1 MKTLEELK
9 NRQNAIHSELNGL
22 EGREL
27 NEQEK
32 AQHAALLREWEANK
46 REITLLNI
54 EREAAAAAP
63 KKSANQ
69 LLRETVKAV
78 REGKVDGNFV
88 LTREATSTITSGI
101 IQVGE
106 KTNMETAG
114 IPVSIQDII
123 KPLDAE
129 LVYSKVGLKVQTGVR
144 GKIQWPV
151 LDNSIEVSVGGELDT
166 VDTKVLEFD
175 KITTTPYKLGISVEV
190 SNEAINDEAFDLIG
204 LITEQIG
211 RGTGRTLNKRLLA
224 LSAPSV
230 KAEFVGPLVS
240 HKQAVTFAGAVPT
253 YAELKALKGKVLA
266 SNASMAGFCYIMD
279 AAMYSALEATP
290 KDAGSGRFVIEGGK
304 IDGDVIFLTDLT
316 EYANKV
322 VCGCFAYE
330 ALNQH
335 GATNFIVDP
344 YTQAKKNITVFTLNA
359 DWSLTYLVR
368 PKDKA
373 PFAVG
378 TATVV

>member
-211 RGTGRTLNKRLLA
+211 RGTGRTLNKRVLA

-230 KAEFVGPLVS
+230 KADFVGPLVS

-378 TATVV
+378 SATV

>member
-1 MKTLEELK
+1 MKTIEELK
-9 NRQNAIHSELNGL
+9 NRQEAIHAELKGL
-22 EGREL
+22 EGRENL
-27 NEQEK
+27 TEEEK
-32 AQHAALLREWEANK
+32 KKFNSLKGEWNSNLREVS
-46 REITLLNI
+46 LLEM
-54 EREAAAAAP
+54 ERNAAVSAP
-63 KKSANQ
+63 KKNANQ

-106 KTNMETAG
+106 KTNMESAG
-114 IPVSIQDII
+114 VPVSIQDII
-123 KPLDAE
+123 KPLEAE
-129 LVYSKVGLKVQTGVR
+129 LIYDKVGLKVQTGVR

-166 VDTKVLEFD
+166 VDTKVLDFD

-211 RGTGRTLNKRLLA
+211 RGTGRTLNKRVLA

-230 KAEFVGPLVS
+230 KADFVGPLVS
-240 HKQAVTFAGAVPT
+240 HKQTVTFAGAVPT

-378 TATVV
+378 TATV

>member
-211 RGTGRTLNKRLLA
+211 RGTGRTLNKRVLA

-230 KAEFVGPLVS
+230 KADFVGPLVS

>member
-9 NRQNAIHSELNGL
+9 NRQKAIHTELNGL

-54 EREAAAAAP
+54 EREAAASAP

-123 KPLDAE
+123 KPLEAE
-129 LVYSKVGLKVQTGVR
+129 LVYNKVGLKVQTGVR

-211 RGTGRTLNKRLLA
+211 RGTGRTLNKRVLA

-230 KAEFVGPLVS
+230 KADFVGPLVS

-378 TATVV
+378 SATV

>member
-1 MKTLEELK
+1 MKTLVELK
-9 NRQNAIHSELNGL
+9 NRQEAIHTELNGL

-54 EREAAAAAP
+54 EREAAASAP
-63 KKSANQ
+63 KKTANQ

-88 LTREATSTITSGI
+88 LTREATSTITSSI
-101 IQVGE
+101 IQGGE
-106 KTNMETAG
+106 KTNMESAG

-129 LVYSKVGLKVQTGVR
+129 LVYNKVGLKVQTGVR

-190 SNEAINDEAFDLIG
+190 SNEAINDEAFDLTG

-224 LSAPSV
+224 LSAPIV
-230 KAEFVGPLVS
+230 KADFVGPLVS
-240 HKQAVTFAGAVPT
+240 HKQTVPFAGAVPT

-335 GATNFIVDP
+335 GTTNFIVDP

-378 TATVV
+378 SATV

>member
-9 NRQNAIHSELNGL
+9 NRQNAIHTELNGL

-88 LTREATSTITSGI
+88 LSREATSTITSGI

-211 RGTGRTLNKRLLA
+211 RGTGRTLNKRVLA

-230 KAEFVGPLVS
+230 KADFVGPLVS

-378 TATVV
+378 TATV

>member
-9 NRQNAIHSELNGL
+9 NRQNAIHTELNGL

-54 EREAAAAAP
+54 EREAAASAP

-88 LTREATSTITSGI
+88 LTREATPTITSGI

-211 RGTGRTLNKRLLA
+211 RGTGRTLNKRVLA

-230 KAEFVGPLVS
+230 KADFVGPLVS
-240 HKQAVTFAGAVPT
+240 HKQTVTFAGAVPT

-266 SNASMAGFCYIMD
+266 SNASMSGFCYIMD

-335 GATNFIVDP
+335 GTTNFIVDP

-378 TATVV
+378 TATV

>member
-1 MKTLEELK
+1 M
-9 NRQNAIHSELNGL
+9 
-22 EGREL
+22 
-27 NEQEK
+27 
-32 AQHAALLREWEANK
+32 
-46 REITLLNI
+46 
-54 EREAAAAAP
+54 
-63 KKSANQ
+63 
-69 LLRETVKAV
+69 
-78 REGKVDGNFV
+78 
-88 LTREATSTITSGI
+88 
-101 IQVGE
+101 
-106 KTNMETAG
+106 
-114 IPVSIQDII
+114 
-123 KPLDAE
+123 
-129 LVYSKVGLKVQTGVR
+129 R

-211 RGTGRTLNKRLLA
+211 RGTGRTLNKRVLA

-230 KAEFVGPLVS
+230 KADFVGPLVS
-240 HKQAVTFAGAVPT
+240 HKQTVTFAGAVPT

-335 GATNFIVDP
+335 GTTNFIVDP

-378 TATVV
+378 SATV

>member
-1 MKTLEELK
+1 MKTLVELK
-9 NRQNAIHSELNGL
+9 NRQEAIHTELNGL

-54 EREAAAAAP
+54 EREAAASAP

-69 LLRETVKAV
+69 MLRETVKAV
-78 REGKVDGNFV
+78 REGKLDGNFA

-101 IQVGE
+101 IQGGE

-114 IPVSIQDII
+114 IPLSIQDLI

-211 RGTGRTLNKRLLA
+211 RGTGRTLNKRVLA

-230 KAEFVGPLVS
+230 KADFVGPLVS
-240 HKQAVTFAGAVPT
+240 HKQTVTFAGAVPT

-335 GATNFIVDP
+335 GTTNFIVDP

-378 TATVV
+378 SATV

>member
-1 MKTLEELK
+1 MKTLVELK
-9 NRQNAIHSELNGL
+9 NRQEAIHTELNGL

-54 EREAAAAAP
+54 EREAAASAP

-69 LLRETVKAV
+69 MLRETVKAV
-78 REGKVDGNFV
+78 REGKLDGNFA

-101 IQVGE
+101 IQGGE
-106 KTNMETAG
+106 KTNMESAG

-129 LVYSKVGLKVQTGVR
+129 LVYNKVGLKVQTGVR

-230 KAEFVGPLVS
+230 KADFVGPLVS
-240 HKQAVTFAGAVPT
+240 HKQTVTFAGAVPT

-266 SNASMAGFCYIMD
+266 SNASMAGFCYSMD

-335 GATNFIVDP
+335 GTTNFIVDP

-378 TATVV
+378 SATV

>member
-9 NRQNAIHSELNGL
+9 NRQNAIHTELNGL

-63 KKSANQ
+63 KKTANQ

-106 KTNMETAG
+106 KTNMDTAG
-114 IPVSIQDII
+114 IPVSIQEII
-123 KPLDAE
+123 KPLEAE

-211 RGTGRTLNKRLLA
+211 RGTGRTLNKRVLA

-230 KAEFVGPLVS
+230 KADFVGPLVS

-378 TATVV
+378 SATV

>member
-9 NRQNAIHSELNGL
+9 NRQNAIHTELNGL

-54 EREAAAAAP
+54 EREAAASAP
-63 KKSANQ
+63 KKTANQ

-101 IQVGE
+101 IQGGE
-106 KTNMETAG
+106 KTNMESAG
-114 IPVSIQDII
+114 VPVSIQDII
-123 KPLDAE
+123 KPLEAE

-211 RGTGRTLNKRLLA
+211 RGTGRTLNKRVLA
-224 LSAPSV
+224 LSSPSV
-230 KAEFVGPLVS
+230 KADFVGPLVS

-378 TATVV
+378 TATV

>member
-9 NRQNAIHSELNGL
+9 NRQNAIHTELNGL

-230 KAEFVGPLVS
+230 KADFVGPLVS

-378 TATVV
+378 SATV

>member
-1 MKTLEELK
+1 MKTLVELK
-9 NRQNAIHSELNGL
+9 NRQEAIHTELNGL

-54 EREAAAAAP
+54 EREAAASAP

-69 LLRETVKAV
+69 MFRETVKAV
-78 REGKVDGNFV
+78 REGKVDGNFA
-88 LTREATSTITSGI
+88 LTREATSTITSSI
-101 IQVGE
+101 IQASE
-106 KTNMETAG
+106 KTNMESAG
-114 IPVSIQDII
+114 IPVSIQELI
-123 KPLDAE
+123 KPLEAE
-129 LVYSKVGLKVQTGVR
+129 LVYGKVGLKVQTGVR

-151 LDNSIEVSVGGELDT
+151 LDNSIEVSVGDELDE
-166 VDTKVLEFD
+166 VDTKVLSFD
-175 KITTTPYKLGISVEV
+175 KITTTPYKLGVSVEV
-190 SNEAINDEAFDLIG
+190 SNEAINDEAFDLTA
-204 LITEQIG
+204 LIIEQMG
-211 RGTGRTLNKRLLA
+211 RGLAGTLNKRVLA
-224 LSAPSV
+224 LTAPLV
-230 KAEFVGPLVS
+230 KPEFVGPLVS

-304 IDGDVIFLTDLT
+304 IDGDTIFITDLT

-322 VCGCFAYE
+322 VCGCFGYE

-335 GATNFIVDP
+335 GTTHFIVDP
-344 YTQAKKNITVFTLNA
+344 YTKAKKNVTVFTLNA

-378 TATVV
+378 SATV

>member
-9 NRQNAIHSELNGL
+9 NRQNAIHTELNGL

-54 EREAAAAAP
+54 EREAAASAP

-106 KTNMETAG
+106 KTNMESAG

-211 RGTGRTLNKRLLA
+211 RGTGRTLNKRVLA

-230 KAEFVGPLVS
+230 KADFVGPLVS
-240 HKQAVTFAGAVPT
+240 HKQTVTFAGAVPT

-378 TATVV
+378 TATV

>member
-1 MKTLEELK
+1 MKTLVELK
-9 NRQNAIHSELNGL
+9 NRQEAIHTELNGL

-54 EREAAAAAP
+54 EREAAASAP

-69 LLRETVKAV
+69 LFRETVKAV
-78 REGKVDGNFV
+78 REGKLDGNFA

-101 IQVGE
+101 IQGGE
-106 KTNMETAG
+106 KTNMESAG

-129 LVYSKVGLKVQTGVR
+129 LVYNKVGLKVQTGVR

-211 RGTGRTLNKRLLA
+211 RGTGRTLNKRVLA

-230 KAEFVGPLVS
+230 KADFVGPLVS
-240 HKQAVTFAGAVPT
+240 HKQSVTFAGAVPT

-335 GATNFIVDP
+335 GTTNFIVDP

-378 TATVV
+378 SATV

>member
-1 MKTLEELK
+1 MKTLVELK
-9 NRQNAIHSELNGL
+9 NRQEAIHTELNAL

-54 EREAAAAAP
+54 EREAAASAP

-69 LLRETVKAV
+69 MFRETVKAV
-78 REGKVDGNFV
+78 REGKVDGNFA

-101 IQVGE
+101 IQGGE

-114 IPVSIQDII
+114 IPLSIQDLI

-211 RGTGRTLNKRLLA
+211 RGTGRTLNKRVLA

-230 KAEFVGPLVS
+230 KADFVGPLVS
-240 HKQAVTFAGAVPT
+240 HKQSVTFAGAVPT

-335 GATNFIVDP
+335 GTTNFIVDP

-378 TATVV
+378 TATV

>member
-9 NRQNAIHSELNGL
+9 NRQNAIHTELNGL

-211 RGTGRTLNKRLLA
+211 RGTGRTLNKRVLA

-230 KAEFVGPLVS
+230 KADFVGPLVS
-240 HKQAVTFAGAVPT
+240 HKQTVTFAGAVPT

>member
-1 MKTLEELK
+1 MKTLVELK
-9 NRQNAIHSELNGL
+9 NRQEAIHTELNGL

-54 EREAAAAAP
+54 EREAAASAP

-88 LTREATSTITSGI
+88 LTREATSTITSSI
-101 IQVGE
+101 IQGGE
-106 KTNMETAG
+106 KTNMESAG

-129 LVYSKVGLKVQTGVR
+129 LVYNKVGLKVQTGVR

-230 KAEFVGPLVS
+230 KADFVGPLVS
-240 HKQAVTFAGAVPT
+240 HKQTVTFAGAVPT

-335 GATNFIVDP
+335 GTTNFIVDP

-378 TATVV
+378 SATV

>member
-1 MKTLEELK
+1 MKTLVELK
-9 NRQNAIHSELNGL
+9 NRQEAIHTELNGL

-54 EREAAAAAP
+54 ERAAAASAP

-69 LLRETVKAV
+69 MFRETVKAV
-78 REGKVDGNFV
+78 REGKVDGNFA

-101 IQVGE
+101 IQASE
-106 KTNMETAG
+106 KTNMESAG
-114 IPVSIQDII
+114 IPVSIQELI
-123 KPLDAE
+123 KPLEAE
-129 LVYSKVGLKVQTGVR
+129 LVYGKVGLKVQTGVR

-230 KAEFVGPLVS
+230 KADFVGPLVS
-240 HKQAVTFAGAVPT
+240 HKQTVTFAGAVPT

-335 GATNFIVDP
+335 GTTNFIVDP

-378 TATVV
+378 SASV

>member
-1 MKTLEELK
+1 MKTLVELK
-9 NRQNAIHSELNGL
+9 NRQEAIHTELNAL

-54 EREAAAAAP
+54 EREAAASAP

-69 LLRETVKAV
+69 MLRETVKAV
-78 REGKVDGNFV
+78 REGKLDGNFA

-101 IQVGE
+101 IQGGE
-106 KTNMETAG
+106 KTNMESAG

-129 LVYSKVGLKVQTGVR
+129 LVYNKVGLKVQTGVR

-230 KAEFVGPLVS
+230 KADFVGPLVS
-240 HKQAVTFAGAVPT
+240 HKQTVTFAGAVPT

-335 GATNFIVDP
+335 GTTNFIVDP

-378 TATVV
+378 SATV

>member
-9 NRQNAIHSELNGL
+9 NRQNAIHTELNGL

-211 RGTGRTLNKRLLA
+211 RGTGRTLNKRVLA

-230 KAEFVGPLVS
+230 KADFVGPLVS

-378 TATVV
+378 TATV

>member
-9 NRQNAIHSELNGL
+9 NRQNAIHTELNGL

-230 KAEFVGPLVS
+230 KADFVGPLVS

-335 GATNFIVDP
+335 GTNNFIVDP

-378 TATVV
+378 SATV